1 MGKVIVVRVAIFDF
15 DVTLYR
21 KETFKLLMSHLKN
34 HPIYHT
40 KYGRFFRWV
49 APRFAA
55 YKMKIYPEARMKER
69 SMQKYIS
76 VLNELT
82 KKELEDFFAKIT
94 IEMHEDFNQE
104 VVAKLEEHIAD
115 DVHVMLVSCAYTIF
129 LEAVVS
135 GLPFS
140 FDTLIGSEI
149 PFNEQIIDRNESIY
163 HINGTRKNDAI
174 HQALA
179 GKDIDWK
186 NSFAYAD
193 SYSDLPVLELVGNP
207 VAVQPDTKLKNIA
220 EQRMW
225 EIIGDS
231 PH

>member
-1 MGKVIVVRVAIFDF
+1 MRKVITMRVAIFDF
-15 DVTLYR
+15 DGTLYK

-40 KYGRFFRWV
+40 KYNRFFRWV

-55 YKMKIYPEARMKER
+55 FKMKLYPEARMKER

-76 VLNELT
+76 VLNDLT
-82 KKELEDFFAKIT
+82 KKELEDFFAKVT

-104 VVAKLEEHIAD
+104 VVTKLEEHIAD
-115 DVHVMLVSCAYTIF
+115 DVHVMLVSGAYTIF
-129 LEAVVS
+129 LEATMN

-140 FDTLIGSEI
+140 FDTMIGSEI
-149 PFNEQIIDRNESIY
+149 PFKEQKIDESKSIY

-174 HQALA
+174 HHALV
-179 GKDIDWK
+179 GKEIDWE

-207 VAVQPDTKLKNIA
+207 VAVQPDPKLRNIA
-220 EQRMW
+220 EQREW
-225 EIIGDS
+225 EII
-231 PH
+231 

>member
-1 MGKVIVVRVAIFDF
+1 MRVAIFDF
-15 DVTLYR
+15 DGTLYK

-40 KYGRFFRWV
+40 KYNHFFRWV

-76 VLNELT
+76 VLHELT
-82 KKELEDFFAKIT
+82 KEELGEYFVKAAVDMVK
-94 IEMHEDFNQE
+94 DFNPE
-104 VVAKLEEHIAD
+104 VVAELEEHIAD
-115 DVHVMLVSCAYTIF
+115 NVHVMLVSGAYTIF
-129 LEAVVS
+129 LEAAMN

-140 FDTLIGSEI
+140 FDTMIGSEI
-149 PFNEQIIDRNESIY
+149 PFKEQFIDKSQSIY

-174 HQALA
+174 HKALA

-207 VAVQPDTKLKNIA
+207 VAVQPDTKLRHTA
-220 EQRMW
+220 EQREW
-225 EIIGDS
+225 KII
-231 PH
+231 